1 MSMRRWAAVVLVVGV
16 VVATPIVV
24 RAATGTGAGA
34 LDRQSFA
41 WRDTAISTTNQT
53 FSDVAAMTVTVCAA
67 GPLTVE
73 ISAGV
78 NGAAMGM
85 RVVIDHAATAMHP
98 GEAHFDDAGG
108 TTSFGFGFAD
118 TVAPVGGKDLH
129 SISMQ
134 WRAPTGVSTT
144 LVRALL
150 NVLYQ
155 QGSVCA

>member
-1 MSMRRWAAVVLVVGV
+1 MRRWAAVVATMSV

-24 RAATGTGAGA
+24 RAATGTGTGA
-34 LDRQSFA
+34 LDKQAFA
-41 WRDTAISTTNQT
+41 WRDSAISTTNQT
-53 FSDVAAMTVTVCAA
+53 FTDVAAMTVTVCAA
-67 GPLTVE
+67 GPLSVE

-85 RVVIDHAATAMHP
+85 RVVIDHGSVAMHP
-98 GEAHFDDAGG
+98 GETHFDDAGG
-108 TTSFGFGFAD
+108 TTSFGFSFAD
-118 TVAPVGGKDLH
+118 TVGPVGGKDLH

-134 WRAPTGVSTT
+134 WRSPTGVSTT

-155 QGSVCA
+155 QGSVCS